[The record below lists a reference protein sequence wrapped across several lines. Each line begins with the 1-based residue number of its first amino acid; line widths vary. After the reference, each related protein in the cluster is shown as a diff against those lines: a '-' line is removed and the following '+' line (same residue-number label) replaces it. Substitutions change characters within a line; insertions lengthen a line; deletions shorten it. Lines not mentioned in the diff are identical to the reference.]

1 MKVEAKSVQEYISNI
16 AEERKVSFEQLLKT
30 IQQNLPNGFETGMS
44 YGMVGFYVPHEL
56 YPKGYHCD
64 AKLPLPFAAIAAQKN
79 FIALYHMGIYV
90 DENLLQW
97 FQSNYSKH
105 VSSKLDMGKSCIRFK
120 KNNEIPFALI
130 AELFQK
136 MQVNDWIKLY
146 ENTFTKN
153 KK

>member
-16 AEERKVSFEQLLKT
+16 AEEKKVSFEQLLKT

-79 FIALYHMGIYV
+79 FIALYHMGIYT

>member
-16 AEERKVSFEQLLKT
+16 AEEKKVSFEQLLKT

-79 FIALYHMGIYV
+79 FIALYHMGIYA